1 MSEPIRVTVWSEN
14 RHEKRD
20 ELVARLYPDG
30 MHGAVKAGIEENLG
44 DKASVRMEL
53 GPVKWS
59 GRVRVVTCDALED
72 DGHVLGC
79 EFVANELSRRRT
91 DAA

>member
-1 MSEPIRVTVWSEN
+1 MTESKPIRVTVWSEN

-44 DKASVRMEL
+44 TAVEVRTATLDEPEHGL
-53 GPVKWS
+53 TEEVLANTDVLTWWG
-59 GRVRVVTCDALED
+59 T
-72 DGHVLGC
+72 HVPC
-79 EFVANELSRRRT
+79 RC
-91 DAA
+91 

>member
-30 MHGAVKAGIEENLG
+30 MHG
-44 DKASVRMEL
+44 
-53 GPVKWS
+53 P
-59 GRVRVVTCDALED
+59 
-72 DGHVLGC
+72 
-79 EFVANELSRRRT
+79 
-91 DAA
+91 